1 MKSDLAGIYRLQ
13 ARSEKGL
20 FPCSPSLKDCHV
32 VLPTPSQDAESYEGR
47 SQEKHSPSL
56 FLLDA
61 ICPET
66 SRDKNDFCCFSS
78 CMWTTLSSMLFSK
91 AWALHSLIDRYS
103 KGQVQCATHVARFP
117 PIQFVCFFKTFGLK
131 KKYMFNESSLNMY
144 WGWGVAVE
152 ASLHLQ
158 WALTTSWI
166 KGVVF
171 WKEFFFV
178 VSGS

>member
-20 FPCSPSLKDCHV
+20 FPCSPSQKDCHV
-32 VLPTPSQDAESYEGR
+32 VLPPPSQDAESYEGR

-91 AWALHSLIDRYS
+91 AWALHSLIDHYS

-117 PIQFVCFFKTFGLK
+117 PIRFVCFFKTFGSENVL
-131 KKYMFNESSLNMY
+131 
-144 WGWGVAVE
+144 GVACGSGGIV
-152 ASLHLQ
+152 ASTMSTNYILDQMCGFLKR
-158 WALTTSWI
+158 I
-166 KGVVF
+166 
-171 WKEFFFV
+171 FFV
-178 VSGS
+178 VNGS